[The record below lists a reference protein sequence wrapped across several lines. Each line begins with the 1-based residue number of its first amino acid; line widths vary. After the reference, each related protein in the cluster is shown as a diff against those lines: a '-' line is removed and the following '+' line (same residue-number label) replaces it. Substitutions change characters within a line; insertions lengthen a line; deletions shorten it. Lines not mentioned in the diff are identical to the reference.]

1 MDKQRSTPPHALS
14 TATWTE
20 GTLIPKVPFMSN
32 KLDDE
37 LANAAGLDETED
49 AGKHADQAAAA
60 EGDAATSAAR
70 LEDERSSTPALAAPS
85 QIESAGRSVGLLMM
99 LLVMVGAVVALFLV
113 GFKDAAVY
121 STPIDQ
127 LDQAAMSGRKVRLE
141 GELVPGTLVKRDQ
154 PCEYRFKIH
163 GEKTELPVHY
173 AQCVIPDTF
182 RDIKEGGVQVT
193 VEGSLNKSGEFEATL
208 IMAKCTSKYNP
219 DTHEMKDGKKPM
231 PSSDE
236 SMIIN

>member
-1 MDKQRSTPPHALS
+1 
-14 TATWTE
+14 
-20 GTLIPKVPFMSN
+20 MSK

-37 LANAAGLDETED
+37 LANAAGLGETDHAEQAPAPED
-49 AGKHADQAAAA
+49 AAA
-60 EGDAATSAAR
+60 SAAG
-70 LEDERSSTPALAAPS
+70 DEASGPSSTPGLVAAAPS
-85 QIESAGRSVGLLMM
+85 HSDLPTRSVGLLLM

-121 STPIDQ
+121 STPLDKFDQ
-127 LDQAAMSGRKVRLE
+127 TAMTGRKVRIE

-163 GEKTELPVHY
+163 GEKAELPVHY

-182 RDIKEGGVQVT
+182 RDVKEGGVQVT

-219 DTHEMKDGKKPM
+219 DTHTMGDAKGPTADPASM
-231 PSSDE
+231 P
-236 SMIIN
+236 IN

>member
-1 MDKQRSTPPHALS
+1 
-14 TATWTE
+14 
-20 GTLIPKVPFMSN
+20 MSK

-37 LANAAGLDETED
+37 LANAAGLDESADTGH
-49 AGKHADQAAAA
+49 AGEAAPAQGAAAHASSVEANGPSSTPGLAAAA
-60 EGDAATSAAR
+60 HSN
-70 LEDERSSTPALAAPS
+70 
-85 QIESAGRSVGLLMM
+85 SAGRSVGLLAM

-127 LDQAAMSGRKVRLE
+127 VDKAGMVGRKVRLE

-163 GEKTELPVHY
+163 GEKAELPVHY

-193 VEGSLNKSGEFEATL
+193 VEGALNKSGEFEATL

-219 DTHEMKDGKKPM
+219 DTHEMKDGKKGM
-231 PSSDE
+231 PSAE
-236 SMIIN
+236 SMPIN